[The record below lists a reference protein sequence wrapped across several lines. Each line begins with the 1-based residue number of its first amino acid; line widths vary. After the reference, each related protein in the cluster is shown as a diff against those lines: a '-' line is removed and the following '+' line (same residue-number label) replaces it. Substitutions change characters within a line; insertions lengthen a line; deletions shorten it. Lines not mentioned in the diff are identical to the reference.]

1 MVTFEQISVALEHPF
16 VLLLIGAGIT
26 IGISS
31 LLIPWFARR
40 SENRKKELEIKAD
53 IVSKMAEIN
62 GSVLGPSFFIYLRE
76 KTIPTPAEKEAVDEA
91 VKKIVTDAYKVDA
104 LLTSYSSKENIIKAW
119 QDYEAVIVAF
129 RFASSLYFIEDRSD
143 DEQCYLVN
151 ALGSIKKYFS
161 DNNLPDFPDD
171 IKIKWERLTTDKT
184 FDSEL
189 WTLDYNLWSK
199 VTWKLSDQGD
209 KIRADFLKSR
219 IKIS

>member
-1 MVTFEQISVALEHPF
+1 MATFEESFLYPF
-16 VLLLIGAGIT
+16 ILLLVSTFVTSI
-26 IGISS
+26 
-31 LLIPWFARR
+31 LIQPWLTNRW
-40 SENRKKELEIKAD
+40 ENRRKEREIKAD
-53 IVSKMAEIN
+53 IVSKMAEIM
-62 GSVLGPSFFIYLRE
+62 GSAIGPSFFIYLRE
-76 KTIPTPAEKEAVDEA
+76 KTILTPAEKEAVDEA

-104 LLTSYSSKENIIKAW
+104 LLTSYSSEENIIKAW

-129 RFASSLYFIEDRSD
+129 RFASSLYFNKDRSD

-184 FDSEL
+184 FDSQL

-219 IKIS
+219 IKIF